1 MNSGKMKYSMVL
13 SEDQFK
19 VIEAMAP
26 VFSIGQIAMAM
37 NIDRDEFISWC
48 DIPEDDPDYKPGH
61 PRYHYDK
68 GRLQADWDIAK
79 GTLKR
84 AKDGNQTSIQQFS
97 RYQQQKE
104 LEKVKQTVLSR
115 SRRKVL
121 STAESLAIDPGNA
134 LSLIKADL
142 EQVEFIRELF
152 ACYNSKNQIISRIRK
167 RWVKMGEL
175 EAERL
180 YNEVLNFYYLTN
192 DEVKV
197 DAWRNILAERMDDLF
212 NICFKTNDFE
222 TARRC
227 LADLAEIR
235 GVNKDKPQQVPPEIL
250 DRRPIIYSIR
260 IADLGLPPAN
270 RNELAAMIDALDIS
284 EKDKARVRRE
294 AMIQDVPFELTDH
307 EED

>member
-1 MNSGKMKYSMVL
+1 MQL

-19 VIEAMAP
+19 IIEAMAP

-37 NIDRDEFISWC
+37 NLNRDEFIAQC
-48 DIPEDDPDYKPGH
+48 DIAEDDPEYKPGH

-68 GRLQADWDIAK
+68 GKLQADWDIAK

-84 AKDGNQTSIQQFS
+84 AKDGNQTSIQQFTK
-97 RYQQQKE
+97 YQQQKE
-104 LEKVKQTVLSR
+104 LEKIKQTVLIR
-115 SRRKVL
+115 SRRKTL
-121 STAESLAIDPGNA
+121 LTAESLAIDPGNA
-134 LSLIKADL
+134 LSLIKADV

-152 ACYNSKNQIISRIRK
+152 MCYNSKNQIISRIRK
-167 RWVKMGEL
+167 RWEKMQEL

-227 LADLAEIR
+227 LANLAEIR

-260 IADLGLPPAN
+260 ISDLGVLPAN
-270 RNELAAMIDALDIS
+270 RNELAALIDALDIS
-284 EKDKARVRRE
+284 EKEKTRVRRE
-294 AMIQDVPFELTDH
+294 AMIEDVPFELTDH

>member
-1 MNSGKMKYSMVL
+1 
-13 SEDQFK
+13 
-19 VIEAMAP
+19 MAP

-37 NIDRDEFISWC
+37 NIDREEFIAWC
-48 DIPEDDPDYKPGH
+48 DISEDDPEYKPGH

-84 AKDGNQTSIQQFS
+84 AKDGNQTSIQQFT

-115 SRRKVL
+115 SRRKTLV
-121 STAESLAIDPGNA
+121 TAESLALDPGNA
-134 LSLIKADL
+134 LSLIKADVQ
-142 EQVEFIRELF
+142 QVEFIRELF
-152 ACYNSKNQIISRIRK
+152 ASYNSKNQIISRIRK
-167 RWVKMGEL
+167 RWNKMGEL

-180 YNEVLNFYYLTN
+180 FNEVLNFYYLTN
-192 DEVKV
+192 DEVKL

-212 NICFKTNDFE
+212 HICVKTNDFE

-227 LADLAEIR
+227 LADLAEIK

-250 DRRPIIYSIR
+250 DRRPIIYSLR
-260 IADLGLPPAN
+260 ISDFGMLPAN
-270 RNELAAMIDALDIS
+270 RNELASMIDGLDIS
-284 EKDKARVRRE
+284 EKDKTRLRRE
-294 AMIQDVPFELTDH
+294 AMIEDVPFELSED
-307 EED
+307 EEN

>member
-1 MNSGKMKYSMVL
+1 MQL

-19 VIEAMAP
+19 IIEAMAP

-37 NIDRDEFISWC
+37 NLDRDEFIAQC
-48 DIPEDDPDYKPGH
+48 DIPEDDPLYKPGH

-68 GRLQADWDIAK
+68 GKLQADWDIAK

-84 AKDGNQTSIQQFS
+84 AKDGNQTSIQQFTK
-97 RYQQQKE
+97 YQQQKE
-104 LEKVKQTVLSR
+104 LEKIKQTVLIR
-115 SRRKVL
+115 SRRKTL
-121 STAESLAIDPGNA
+121 LTAESLAIDPGNA
-134 LSLIKADL
+134 LSLIKADV

-152 ACYNSKNQIISRIRK
+152 MCYNSKNQIISRIRK
-167 RWVKMGEL
+167 RWEKMQEL

-260 IADLGLPPAN
+260 ISDLGVLPAN
-270 RNELAAMIDALDIS
+270 RNELAALIDALDIS
-284 EKDKARVRRE
+284 EKEKTRVRRE
-294 AMIQDVPFELTDH
+294 AMIEDVPFELTDH